1 MDLYQ
6 NINWELYIKIYKD
19 LFFIKNKE
27 EAITHWNNHGQ
38 YENRKIYKI
47 INDFDWIFYKN
58 YYNDLNNINT
68 KEDAIIHWYE
78 HGINEN
84 RIYNNDILYFDWE
97 KYLLYYDDLLENN
110 INKKEDVIN
119 HFIKYGKNENRKF
132 FKKENLNTDLES
144 LLSFKINIKDNKP
157 FLKVRLSED
166 IINYYLNF
174 KEYYSMISLQQ
185 FINYFLP
192 KKYNY
197 IFFKDKNEI
206 CDIAIWHISLENNS
220 ILKDNE
226 INMLISIE
234 NMNYWNHYKHYNLY
248 KNYGNKK
255 MNIYLY
261 NHITEINKTDT
272 INLLESS
279 IVDKELFSGEQ
290 SSQENTY
297 ISIPTIHFYINY
309 FILNYNI
316 IKPIFNKEYANK
328 KFCLMINKSKLN
340 NEIEQFVNLL
350 NNIDKV
356 DNINMYD
363 ILIKKKSCYH
373 SEELITI
380 FNKYKFVLCIEN
392 SYDDG
397 YITEKIFNC
406 LFAYTIPIYKG
417 SKKIKNYID
426 ENRFIDLYDP
436 IETIIEKIRLYN
448 TNEKIYNE
456 IINYNIISKNYNNE
470 NYENELTV
478 FIDNKLYNNKNIL
491 C

>member
-6 NINWELYIKIYKD
+6 DINWELYIKSYED

-27 EAITHWNNHGQ
+27 EAITHWIRNGQ
-38 YENRKIYKI
+38 FENRKIYKI

-58 YYNDLNNINT
+58 YYNDLSNINS
-68 KEDAIIHWYE
+68 KEDALIHWYE
-78 HGINEN
+78 YGINEN
-84 RIYNNDILYFDWE
+84 RIYNYDNLYFDWE

-110 INKKEDVIN
+110 INIKEDIIN
-119 HFIKYGKNENRKF
+119 HWINYGKNENRIF
-132 FKKENLNTDLES
+132 FKKEDKLNTDLNF
-144 LLSFKINIKDNKP
+144 LNLSKINKKDNEL
-157 FLKVRLSED
+157 FLKVRLSDD

-174 KEYYSMISLQQ
+174 KEYSSMISLEQ

-197 IFFKDKNEI
+197 FFTNNQNEI
-206 CDIAIWHISLENNS
+206 CDIAIWHINLDYNS
-220 ILKDNE
+220 ILRDNE

-234 NMNYWNHYKHYNLY
+234 NMSHWTHYKHYSKY
-248 KNYGNKK
+248 KNYENKK
-255 MNIYLY
+255 MDIYLY
-261 NHITEINKTDT
+261 NHISEINKTY
-272 INLLESS
+272 N
-279 IVDKELFSGEQ
+279 
-290 SSQENTY
+290 Y
-297 ISIPTIHFYINY
+297 ISIPTIYFYINY

-316 IKPIFNKEYANK
+316 IKPIFNTEYKDK

-340 NEIEQFVNLL
+340 NEIEEFVNLL

-356 DNINMYD
+356 DNINMYN

-406 LFAYTIPIYKG
+406 LFANIIPLYKG
-417 SKKIKNYID
+417 SEKIKNYIN
-426 ENRFIDLYDP
+426 ENRFIDLNDP
-436 IETIIEKIRLYN
+436 IENIIEKIKLYN

-470 NYENELTV
+470 NYEDQLTT
-478 FIDNKLYNNKNIL
+478 FIDNKLSNIKY
-491 C
+491 

>member
-6 NINWELYIKIYKD
+6 DINWELYIKSYKD

-27 EAITHWNNHGQ
+27 DAIKHWINHGK

-47 INDFDWIFYKN
+47 INYFDWLFYKN
-58 YYNDLNNINT
+58 YYNDLSNINS
-68 KEDAIIHWYE
+68 KEDALMHWYK

-84 RIYNNDILYFDWE
+84 RIYNSDFLYLDWK
-97 KYLLYYDDLLENN
+97 KYLLYYDDLIEKNL
-110 INKKEDVIN
+110 NKKEDILN
-119 HFIKYGKNENRKF
+119 HWIKYGKNENRVF
-132 FKKENLNTDLES
+132 FKKYKKEILNTDLNS
-144 LLSFKINIKDNKP
+144 LFSSEINTKDNKP
-157 FLKVRLSED
+157 FLKVKLSED

-174 KEYYSMISLQQ
+174 KEYYSMVSIEQ
-185 FINYFLP
+185 FIDYFLP

-197 IFFKDKNEI
+197 FFTNNQNEI
-206 CDIAIWHISLENNS
+206 CDIAIWHITLDDNS

-226 INMLISIE
+226 INILISIE
-234 NMNYWNHYKHYNLY
+234 NMNHWTHYKHYNKY
-248 KNYGNKK
+248 QNYENKK

-261 NHITEINKTDT
+261 NHITEINKTDR
-272 INLLESS
+272 
-279 IVDKELFSGEQ
+279 
-290 SSQENTY
+290 Y

-316 IKPIFNKEYANK
+316 IKPIFNTEYKNK

-340 NEIEQFVNLL
+340 NEIEQFVNIL
-350 NNIDKV
+350 NYIDKV
-356 DNINMYD
+356 DNISMYN
-363 ILIKKKSCYH
+363 ILIKNKSCYR
-373 SEELITI
+373 SDELITI

-406 LFAYTIPIYKG
+406 FFANTIPLYKG
-417 SKKIKNYID
+417 SKKIKNYIN
-426 ENRFIDLYDP
+426 ENRFIDLNDNL
-436 IETIIEKIRLYN
+436 ENIIEKIKLYN

-470 NYENELTV
+470 NYENQLTT
-478 FIDNKLYNNKNIL
+478 FIDNKLLDIKY
-491 C
+491 

>member
-1 MDLYQ
+1 MNLYQ
-6 NINWELYIKIYKD
+6 DINWELYIKIYKD

-27 EAITHWNNHGQ
+27 EAITHWIKYGKN
-38 YENRKIYKI
+38 ENREIYKI

-58 YYNDLNNINT
+58 NYNDLSNINS
-68 KEDAIIHWYE
+68 KEDALIHWYKY
-78 HGINEN
+78 GINEN
-84 RIYNNDILYFDWE
+84 RIYNKDMLYFDWE
-97 KYLLYYDDLLENN
+97 KYLLYYNDLLENN

-119 HFIKYGKNENRKF
+119 HFIKYGKNENRLFF
-132 FKKENLNTDLES
+132 FKKENLNTDLDI
-144 LLSFKINIKDNKP
+144 LLSSDNITFKKDNKL

-174 KEYYSMISLQQ
+174 KEYYTMISLEQ

-197 IFFKDKNEI
+197 LFIKDENEI
-206 CDIAIWHISLENNS
+206 CDIAIWHIFLEDNS
-220 ILKDNE
+220 NLKENE

-234 NMNYWNHYKHYNLY
+234 NMNHWTHYKHHNLY

-261 NHITEINKTDT
+261 NHINEINKTD
-272 INLLESS
+272 
-279 IVDKELFSGEQ
+279 
-290 SSQENTY
+290 TY

-309 FILNYNI
+309 FIMNYNI
-316 IKPIFNKEYANK
+316 IKPIFNTEYTNK

-340 NEIEQFVNLL
+340 NEIEEFINLL

-380 FNKYKFVLCIEN
+380 FNKYKFILCIEN

-406 LFAYTIPIYKG
+406 FFANTIPLYKG
-417 SKKIKNYID
+417 SKKIKNYIN
-426 ENRFIDLYDP
+426 ENRFINLYDP
-436 IETIIEKIRLYN
+436 IETIIERIKLYN
-448 TNEKIYNE
+448 INEKIYNE
-456 IINYNIISKNYNNE
+456 IINYNIISKNYNDE
-470 NYENELTV
+470 NYENQLTT
-478 FIDNKLYNNKNIL
+478 FIDNKLLNIKNIF